1 MVFLISPRFV
11 NTHTQFHFETSDA
24 LTSCLSKS
32 TGELPN
38 CFLGFFFFFFLIR
51 DNVNLLSES
60 LEYLGA

>member
-38 CFLGFFFFFFLIR
+38 CFWGFFFFLIR
-51 DNVNLLSES
+51 DSVNLLSES